1 MLEFVTVFFS
11 DDRILMKLQA
21 RSFRLFVAP
30 EVVSVIHVINND
42 EESGPARRAFEA
54 EVLHEY
60 GGLATKVVFHPWD
73 AVISSKFKATGW
85 RVQQALKLGISKYV
99 ETRYYVVL
107 DAKNHYIR
115 DVGRGDFFSADDDQ
129 KPIMFRGSPKGNLRE
144 YFKRT
149 FEYLEQDPDRYIE
162 NAMPATTP
170 YILMT
175 NIVRQ
180 LIEYVEDREGVGI
193 EEVMLSRNRHVTEF
207 FLYYGF
213 LLRSGLVPEDIYKFT
228 KKRGVT
234 LFTRWPEREEDL
246 DRALGLL
253 ARPEYKMFGLH
264 RNRVARMTGQQRQ
277 LIVDTWIGAGL
288 VADGDEAAE
297 FLRLPEAD

>member
-11 DDRILMKLQA
+11 GDRILMKLQA

-30 EVVSVIHVINND
+30 EVVSVIHVVNND
-42 EESGPARRAFEA
+42 EESGPARSAFES

-60 GGLATKVVFHPWD
+60 GDLAPKVVFHPWEEI
-73 AVISSKFKATGW
+73 ISSKFKATGW
-85 RVQQALKLGISKYV
+85 RVQQALKLGVSRYV
-99 ETRYYVVL
+99 ETKYYVAF

-115 DVGRGDFFSADDDQ
+115 HVARDDFFTADDDA
-129 KPIMFRGSPKGNLRE
+129 KPIMFRGTPKGNLRE

-175 NIVRQ
+175 DIVRR
-180 LIEYVEDREGVGI
+180 LIDYIEGREGIGF

-213 LLRSGLVPEDIYKFT
+213 LLRSGLFPEDIYKFT
-228 KKRGVT
+228 KKRAVT

-246 DRALGLL
+246 DRALSLL

-277 LIVDTWIGAGL
+277 VIVDTWIDAGL

-297 FLRLPEAD
+297 FLRVPEAE